1 MQERPASE
9 QNPLVEERR
18 ELQPDTPP
26 DRDVVSPQLT
36 TTQVVQEGGLR
47 PVVVG
52 IALSLA
58 L

>member
-1 MQERPASE
+1 MQERTASE

-18 ELQPDTPP
+18 ELQLDTLP
-26 DRDVVSPQLT
+26 DRDTVSPQPAS
-36 TTQVVQEGGLR
+36 TQAAQEGGLR